1 MPDAL
6 PAEDAPGDAY
16 ISPPVQRATRLLR
29 RIAEGDRVTN
39 MSRTARELDIS
50 RTTLLRLL
58 RTLEAERFIEPCAGN
73 DGAGWRIGTALIGLA
88 ARAFASEDLAEA
100 AGPVLARLAEELGLS
115 AHLGVLDGREVVY
128 MVRRTPNLSFVS
140 NIRVGSRLPA
150 HAANMGRI
158 ILAHLPEAEVRRLY
172 AGVALPATTPHT
184 PTSVEGL
191 LARLAEDRAAGLA
204 WSEGHYEPTIGSVA
218 AVVRDASGAPVGAI
232 NVSGQVASF
241 EGAEARARIGAAV
254 AAAAAGIS
262 ARLGFA
268 GAPRMREVA

>member
-6 PAEDAPGDAY
+6 PAEDAY
-16 ISPPVQRATRLLR
+16 LSPPVQRATRLLR

-58 RTLEAERFIEPCAGN
+58 RTLEAERFIEPCGE
-73 DGAGWRIGTALIGLA
+73 GFRIGTALIGLA
-88 ARAFASEDLAEA
+88 ARAFAAEDLAEVA
-100 AGPVLARLAEELGLS
+100 PPVLARLAETLGLS

-128 MVRRTPNLSFVS
+128 MVRRTPNLSFAS

-158 ILAHLPEAEVRRLY
+158 ILAHLPEAEVRSLY
-172 AGVALPATTPHT
+172 AGAPMPAATPHT
-184 PTSVEGL
+184 PTTPDDL
-191 LARLAEDRAAGLA
+191 IARLAADREAGLA
-204 WSEGHYEPTIGSVA
+204 WSDGHFEPGIASVA
-218 AVVRDASGAPVGAI
+218 AVLRDASGRPVGAI
-232 NVSGQVASF
+232 NVSGQTTSF
-241 EGAEARARIGAAV
+241 EGAERRARIGGAV
-254 AAAAAGIS
+254 AAAAAEIS

-268 GAPRMREVA
+268 GAPAPGRLEAVA

>member
-1 MPDAL
+1 MTES
-6 PAEDAPGDAY
+6 EDAY
-16 ISPPVQRATRLLR
+16 LSPPVQRATRLLR
-29 RIAEGDRVTN
+29 RIAEGDAVTN

-58 RTLEAERFIEPCAGN
+58 HTLEAERFIESRGEA
-73 DGAGWRIGTALIGLA
+73 AGWRIGTALIGLA
-88 ARAFASEDLAEA
+88 ARAFGEDLAEA
-100 AGPVLARLAEELGLS
+100 AEPALTRLAEELRLS
-115 AHLGVLDGREVVY
+115 AHLGVLDRREVVY
-128 MVRRTPNLSFVS
+128 LVRRTPNLSFGS

-172 AGVALPATTPHT
+172 AGAPMPAATPHT
-184 PTSVEGL
+184 ATTVEAL
-191 LARLAEDRAAGLA
+191 LARLATDRAEGLA
-204 WSEGHYEPTIGSVA
+204 WSEGHYERGIGSVA
-218 AVVRDASGAPVGAI
+218 AAVRDAAGRPVAAI

-254 AAAAAGIS
+254 AAAAAEIS

-268 GAPRMREVA
+268 GAPVLEVA